1 MPNRAVEQ
9 ISEDAPDVTFAI
21 ACFNAQ
27 PFLGQAVES
36 ALAQTGV
43 SVEVIIV
50 DDGSTDGSFNEAQ
63 ELALKD
69 SRVRVFKTPKNG
81 GPSAARNVVL
91 DEMRGTWFAVL
102 DSDDILQ
109 VDRTKTLIDTA
120 NKTAADLIA
129 DNLMVFGEGISTHV
143 FYSETFFEEGY
154 WLDIQRYI
162 RNSQLFSHLPAPGF
176 LKPMIRASVIK
187 QFSVRYN
194 HNLRI
199 GEDDE
204 LIVRLL
210 NKGCRYYLHS
220 KAMYMYRKH
229 PNSISHRLSVANAER
244 LVASEI
250 SVRQDLSPE
259 FVTSAA
265 YKARFA
271 ALMNGLAFVKSVD
284 FLKKRQFG
292 KAVSAILA
300 HPKAALLYRMPIM
313 AAVGRILN
321 RK

>member
-91 DEMRGTWFAVL
+91 DE
-102 DSDDILQ
+102 
-109 VDRTKTLIDTA
+109 TLIDIA

-143 FYSETFFEEGY
+143 FYNETFFEEGY

-313 AAVGRILN
+313 AAVRRTFGLR
-321 RK
+321 